1 MSTAEKHTPDAEV
14 ARLQA
19 RIDELEAELKSKTH
33 SSAKNRTQT
42 HKLLNDMADKAGD
55 EASRLLHA
63 LAQVAVEELRATA
76 DVVKAVSDEAF
87 KRRDARA
94 GESADQVR
102 LGDVEEDVAAVL
114 NKGIEKAVAAPKRV
128 IDKFHDVYNEHP
140 AA

>member
-1 MSTAEKHTPDAEV
+1 MSTAEKHTSEAEI

-19 RIDELEAELKSKTH
+19 RIDELEDELKNKTH
-33 SSAKNRTQT
+33 SSSNSRTQT

-87 KRRDARA
+87 RRRGARA
-94 GESADQVR
+94 DEGADEVSLR
-102 LGDVEEDVAAVL
+102 DVEEDVAAVV
-114 NKGIEKAVAAPKRV
+114 NKGIEKAIAAPKRV
-128 IDKFHDVYNEHP
+128 INKFHEVYQEHP
-140 AA
+140 AG

>member
-1 MSTAEKHTPDAEV
+1 MSAEKHTSEAEV

-19 RIDELEAELKSKTH
+19 RIDELEDELKNKTQSSSK
-33 SSAKNRTQT
+33 SRTQT

-55 EASRLLHA
+55 EASRILHA

-94 GESADQVR
+94 DESPDQVR
-102 LGDVEEDVAAVL
+102 LRDVEEDVAAVL
-114 NKGIEKAVAAPKRV
+114 NKGIEKAIAAPKRV
-128 IDKFHDVYNEHP
+128 INKFHEVYQEHP
-140 AA
+140 AG

>member
-1 MSTAEKHTPDAEV
+1 MSTADKHTSDAEV

-19 RIDELEAELKSKTH
+19 RIDELEAELKSKMQ
-33 SSAKNRTQT
+33 SSSKSTPQT
-42 HKLLNDMADKAGD
+42 HKLLNDMADKAGN

-94 GESADQVR
+94 AEDVDQVR
-102 LGDVEEDVAAVL
+102 LRDVEEDVAAVL
-114 NKGIEKAVAAPKRV
+114 NKGLEKSIAAPKRV
-128 IDKFHDVYNEHP
+128 IDKFHEVYHDHP